1 MTDREHD
8 RFQFQIELGGDLKPT
23 YRTDSIGEL
32 FYRLRMCQGIHE
44 GTDSFCIEYSAYT
57 QGPKFIIGMTLEK
70 VLGNE
75 VAHSGMS
82 TMGGQLL
89 YIHLKNSAFDVP
101 TTVHVVCHYD
111 CVLSITS
118 GGAELAF

>member
-1 MTDREHD
+1 
-8 RFQFQIELGGDLKPT
+8 
-23 YRTDSIGEL
+23 
-32 FYRLRMCQGIHE
+32 MCQGIHE

-75 VAHSGMS
+75 VAHSGVS

-89 YIHLKNSAFDVP
+89 YIHLKNCAFDAP
-101 TTVHVVCHYD
+101 TTVHVVSHYD

-118 GGAELAF
+118 GGAGVGFLTET